1 MKLSNIIKDALKNI
15 KSNKLRSSLT
25 MLGLIVGISSVILL
39 VGIGSGAS
47 NNVNNQISTLG
58 TNIVTIRI
66 NNNNIGFK
74 YNELSEFTMLDNI
87 SNVTPLKNISTTVSR
102 NTSSSSNTSVIATDQ
117 NYIDIMNLKLNSGR
131 NISIIDIENKNKVC
145 IIGYDTASTYFGLT
159 SPVGEE
165 IKLNGDNYTVIG
177 VLKENGESNGVSVDE
192 SVIIPFS
199 TLTYL
204 NQDSK
209 INNLYVKVDNE
220 DKIDMTI
227 INIENKI
234 RNMLDIS
241 SDYFTVTSSSTMLE
255 AMNNINNTMSLLL
268 GGIASISLIV
278 GGIGVMNVMLVS
290 VSERTKEIGIRKSLG
305 ATKRDILI
313 LFLIESLTLCIIG
326 GILGI
331 VSGILLGE
339 LSTLFEYNF
348 IVSKFI
354 ILLSLGVSILIGL
367 VFGIFP
373 AYKASLLNP
382 IDALRTE

>member
-25 MLGLIVGISSVILL
+25 MLGLVVGISSVILL

>member
-220 DKIDMTI
+220 DKIDITI

>member
-25 MLGLIVGISSVILL
+25 MLGLVVGISSVILL

-47 NNVNNQISTLG
+47 NNVNNQISNLG

-66 NNNNIGFK
+66 NNSDTGFK

-348 IVSKFI
+348 VVSKFI
-354 ILLSLGVSILIGL
+354 VLLSLGVSILIGL

>member
-47 NNVNNQISTLG
+47 NNVNNQISNLG

-66 NNNNIGFK
+66 NNNDTGFK

-87 SNVTPLKNISTTVSR
+87 SNITPLKNISTTVSR

-165 IKLNGDNYTVIG
+165 IKINGDNYTVIG

-220 DKIDMTI
+220 DKIDITI

-255 AMNNINNTMSLLL
+255 AMNNISNTMSLLL

-331 VSGILLGE
+331 VFGILLGE
-339 LSTLFEYNF
+339 LSTLFDYNF

-354 ILLSLGVSILIGL
+354 VLLSLGVSILIGL

>member
-25 MLGLIVGISSVILL
+25 MLGLVVGISSVILL

-47 NNVNNQISTLG
+47 NNVNNQISNLG

-66 NNNNIGFK
+66 NNNDTGFK
-74 YNELSEFTMLDNI
+74 YNELSKFTMLDNI
-87 SNVTPLKNISTTVSR
+87 NNITPLKNISTTVSR

-354 ILLSLGVSILIGL
+354 VLLSLGVSILIGL

>member
-74 YNELSEFTMLDNI
+74 YNELSEFTTLDNI

-159 SPVGEE
+159 NPVGEE

-348 IVSKFI
+348 IVSKLI

-382 IDALRTE
+382 IDALRME

>member
-25 MLGLIVGISSVILL
+25 MLGLVVGISSVILL

-220 DKIDMTI
+220 DKIDITI

>member
-25 MLGLIVGISSVILL
+25 MLGLVVGISSVILL

-47 NNVNNQISTLG
+47 NNVNNQISNLG

-66 NNNNIGFK
+66 NNNDTGFK
-74 YNELSEFTMLDNI
+74 YNELSKFTMLDNI
-87 SNVTPLKNISTTVSR
+87 NNITPLKNISTTVSR

-234 RNMLDIS
+234 RKMLDIS

-354 ILLSLGVSILIGL
+354 VLLSLGVSILIGL

>member
-25 MLGLIVGISSVILL
+25 MLGLVVGISSVILL

-47 NNVNNQISTLG
+47 NNVNNQISNLG

-66 NNNNIGFK
+66 NNNDTGFK

-87 SNVTPLKNISTTVSR
+87 SNITPLKNISTTVSR

-255 AMNNINNTMSLLL
+255 AMNNINNTLSLLL

-331 VSGILLGE
+331 IFGILSGE

-382 IDALRTE
+382 IDALRIE

>member
-74 YNELSEFTMLDNI
+74 YNELSEFTTLDNI

-159 SPVGEE
+159 NPVGEE

-241 SDYFTVTSSSTMLE
+241 SDYFTVTSSSTTLE

-348 IVSKFI
+348 IVSKLI

-382 IDALRTE
+382 IDALRME

>member
-74 YNELSEFTMLDNI
+74 YNELSEFTTLDNI

-220 DKIDMTI
+220 DKIDITI

-382 IDALRTE
+382 IDALRME